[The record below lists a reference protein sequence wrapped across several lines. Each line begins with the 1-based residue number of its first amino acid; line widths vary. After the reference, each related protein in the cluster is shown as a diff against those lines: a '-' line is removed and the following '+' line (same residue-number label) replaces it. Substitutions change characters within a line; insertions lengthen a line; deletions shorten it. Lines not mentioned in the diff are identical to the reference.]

1 MALMLAEGNQGN
13 LERYIRV
20 SPMEVTKRGAG

>member
-13 LERYIRV
+13 LESDIRV
-20 SPMEVTKRGAG
+20 SPMEVKKRGAG